1 MDFQIVKDILTSNW
15 PMFVRGTQVTLLI
28 SLIGTVV
35 GTFIG
40 LMIGVVRTIPIP
52 DKGFKKYL
60 LKVINGLLAFYIE
73 FFRGTPMMV
82 QSMVIYF
89 GVASLYGIQLNKL
102 WTAMFIVSINTGAY
116 MAEIVRGGIFSIDK
130 GQTEAAHALGMN
142 HFETMRYI
150 ILPQVIRN
158 ILPATGNE
166 LVINVKDTSVLNVIG
181 VSELFFASRS
191 IAGSTYRFFEVYLIT
206 CLIYFFLTIVITRV
220 LRIVEKK
227 MDGPSSYDRIG
238 VGNQM
243 QVTTPEFK

>member
-1 MDFQIVKDILTSNW
+1 MDFQIVKDILISNW
-15 PMFVRGTQVTLLI
+15 PMFVRGTQITLLI

-52 DKGFKKYL
+52 DKGFKRYL
-60 LKVINGLLAFYIE
+60 LKLINGLLAFYIE

-130 GQTEAAHALGMN
+130 GQTEAAHALGMT

-150 ILPQVIRN
+150 ILPQVVRN

-191 IAGSTYRFFEVYLIT
+191 IAGSTYRFFEVYSIT
-206 CLIYFFLTIVITRV
+206 CLIYFFLTIVITRI

>member
-15 PMFVRGTQVTLLI
+15 PMFIRGTQITLLI

-191 IAGSTYRFFEVYLIT
+191 IAGSTYRFFEVYSIT